1 MAADHDVGRPRSRH
15 RHHRPIGGVA
25 QGKHIDG
32 GRCATAGRPA
42 PRLPGSIARRQ
53 GLAHVLDTVRPQYKG
68 PAPVLMS
75 DDFDRARRRREIDGD
90 RRGG

>member
-1 MAADHDVGRPRSRH
+1 MWLRSANGRTARRYDPPVS
-15 RHHRPIGGVA
+15 I
-25 QGKHIDG
+25 
-32 GRCATAGRPA
+32 CAVPAPA